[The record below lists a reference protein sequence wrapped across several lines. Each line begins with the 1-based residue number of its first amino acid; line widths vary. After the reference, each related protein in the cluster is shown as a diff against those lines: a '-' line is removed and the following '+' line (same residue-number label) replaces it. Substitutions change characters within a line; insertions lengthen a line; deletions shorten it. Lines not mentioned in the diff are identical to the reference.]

1 MAIVTSNSYNSGAYN
16 VNLPSGVSEFS
27 YAIMGAG
34 GGGSGSDAGSPGAT
48 GGAGAIV
55 YGTVTVPDG
64 SNIRIYVGGGGGGG
78 ASSQGGAPGGGGGTS
93 GSSSGSGGGGGRAGN
108 SGSSGGGGGGG
119 AVTYIEVD
127 GGQIIAVA
135 GGGAGA
141 GGAGNDGSGPSSSQ
155 FGGAGGT
162 SLTNGTSVNIT
173 AGANAANNGGD
184 GGAGGGGGGGAPG
197 GNAGFTPGSDS
208 DAGGGT
214 GGGSWYNNSY
224 HSSAPSATN
233 NRNSVSDLTQGGAG
247 GGQSTAGQAGAYYIE
262 YDDIDTRPN
271 PISNFPTTSDAD
283 RDTLYTATTSQTIGG
298 INQSVP
304 ASVSG
309 GGADLEIIK
318 NGTPQ
323 GSTSTTVVAGDT
335 LSVRMKSSPSYG
347 TTVTATLTVGAV
359 GEETSGTFSIITIS
373 QPANVPN
380 AFDFTDVTE
389 RPLSSAVTSNTVT
402 ISGLTQQASV
412 SATATRG
419 GASTPVEVLVN
430 GVVASTINNGDTLA
444 LRITDT
450 GTVVNTTT
458 TAVVQVGGGGNV
470 DWDVTTITSQ
480 DTTPAPFDFQDTTAQ
495 ISTVA
500 TSNTQTITG
509 INTPAA
515 LSISANPNT
524 AVFTYSINGAAYTS
538 ATGATVSN
546 TDTLSIRGTAPS
558 LAGNAV
564 TATVTIGSAATGQS
578 SDTWRITA
586 TNASDILPDA
596 FTLAPRTNQLENTQ
610 VYSNIVVPTGF
621 NATTA
626 GSVRLET
633 VSGATNAQIRLNNV
647 WTNVATNPSSTPFV
661 FDPGDNFQLRLTTG
675 SYGSSTAQMR
685 VSFGGSST
693 TITGA
698 TLTSV
703 SDGSTTLTTG
713 TNADLS
719 MIGNYSGGNLY
730 TNAENK
736 NPSVSWD
743 FNTSSFPGGVTV
755 ASYSILLEDLSAID
769 PLTNNPYVHWTVT
782 GIPNTTTSI
791 SADAS
796 AITGATIGTNYLG
809 TAVNTDGVSAV
820 GYSGPQPPTN
830 ENHVY
835 RLSVTANLSG
845 SVTTKLT
852 QSIEFNF
859 DTAQGTA
866 ISTNPATEPDNLTI
880 IAGSGGGGS
889 ISVLWNVSVLASA
902 PTNTD
907 VSTWY
912 SQATDKL
919 DGLAIGSVISVM
931 RDSQGNFGTLD
942 GELNSRYPGFIECDG
957 SSLSAADYPDLF
969 DVIGND
975 YGGSASRTQSTTT
988 QGSSTVTTFT
998 YTGSFNLPDYRNRRL
1013 FGSGSV
1019 DGNIGSAPEVPTRVG
1034 PAGTGTGSVNT
1045 AGSVGGDWYI
1055 DTVDAAGTP
1064 PLEQV
1069 EGSGS
1074 TGVQGQFFS
1083 LGTVSTSG
1091 VGNTTGNANFN
1102 VAGNM
1107 NATIGPLDS
1116 PIIEAPGHTHYMLS
1130 GTGVNVN
1137 AGLLEWGSRGTLGS
1151 SRVNTN
1157 SLSNVYPG
1165 APTAPTS
1172 FNPFGGGWNGSVT
1185 YTNYWA
1191 SPKENSLQLQNNTG
1205 NQLGAIDVI
1214 QSTAQTR
1221 IYSPDGGLVTHNHYL
1236 SLTDFGDPINVYGW
1250 GNVNGAGQKT
1260 AGMGGDNTV
1269 AVAFSHTELGSS
1281 INRGNVELSGAK
1293 ALIPDVVLSPNRTI
1307 NLIQPFFKCKY
1318 IIKAY

>member
-1 MAIVTSNSYNSGAYN
+1 MAIVTSNSYNAGSYN
-16 VNLPSGVSEFS
+16 VNLPSGVSEFT

-119 AVTYIEVD
+119 AVTYIEVQ

-135 GGGAGA
+135 GGGGGA
-141 GGAGNDGSGPSSSQ
+141 GGAGNDGSGPSASQ
-155 FGGAGGT
+155 FGDAGATSMSSGT
-162 SLTNGTSVNIT
+162 TVNIT
-173 AGANAANNGGD
+173 AGSNASDNGGD

-197 GNAGFTPGSDS
+197 GGAGFTPGSDS
-208 DAGGGT
+208 DAGGGS

-224 HSSAPSATN
+224 HSSAPAATN
-233 NRNSVSDLTQGGAG
+233 NRNSVSDLTQGGQG
-247 GGQSTAGQAGAYYIE
+247 GGQSTAGQAGGYYIE

-347 TTVTATLTVGAV
+347 TTVTTTLTVGAV
-359 GEETSGTFSIITIS
+359 GEETSGTFSIITKS

-380 AFDFTDVTE
+380 AFDFTDVTQ
-389 RPLSSAVTSNTVT
+389 RPLSSSVTSNTVT

-458 TAVVQVGGGGNV
+458 TAVVQVGAGGNV

-480 DTTPAPFDFQDTTAQ
+480 DTTPAAFDFQDTTGQTNTA
-495 ISTVA
+495 V

-546 TDTLSIRGTAPS
+546 TDTLSIRGVAPN

-564 TATVTIGSAATGQS
+564 TATITIGSPATGQR

-586 TNASDILPDA
+586 TDANDTTPDTFALPA
-596 FTLAPRTNQLENTQ
+596 RTNQLENTQ
-610 VYSNIVVPTGF
+610 VYSNIVVPSGF
-621 NATTA
+621 NATA
-626 GSVRLET
+626 SSSARLET
-633 VSGATNAQIRLNNV
+633 VNGATNAQIRLNDV
-647 WTNVATNPSSTPFV
+647 WTNLATNPASTPFD

-675 SYGSSTAQMR
+675 SYGSGTAQIR
-685 VSFGGSST
+685 V
-693 TITGA
+693 TI
-698 TLTSV
+698 
-703 SDGSTTLTTG
+703 
-713 TNADLS
+713 
-719 MIGNYSGGNLY
+719 
-730 TNAENK
+730 
-736 NPSVSWD
+736 
-743 FNTSSFPGGVTV
+743 GGV
-755 ASYSILLEDLSAID
+755 
-769 PLTNNPYVHWTVT
+769 
-782 GIPNTTTSI
+782 
-791 SADAS
+791 
-796 AITGATIGTNYLG
+796 
-809 TAVNTDGVSAV
+809 
-820 GYSGPQPPTN
+820 
-830 ENHVY
+830 
-835 RLSVTANLSG
+835 
-845 SVTTKLT
+845 
-852 QSIEFNF
+852 
-859 DTAQGTA
+859 
-866 ISTNPATEPDNLTI
+866 
-880 IAGSGGGGS
+880 
-889 ISVLWNVSVLASA
+889 SVLWNVSVLASA

-975 YGGSASRTQSTTT
+975 YGGSASRTQTTTT

-1055 DTVDAAGTP
+1055 DTVDAAGTA

-1069 EGSGS
+1069 EGTGT

-1091 VGNTTGNANFN
+1091 VGNTTGVANFN

-1137 AGLLEWGSRGTLGS
+1137 AGMIEWGSRGTLGT

-1172 FNPFGGGWNGSVT
+1172 NNPFGGGWNGSVT

-1191 SPKENSLQLQNNTG
+1191 SPKDSSLQLDNNTG

-1236 SLTDFGDPINVYGW
+1236 SLTDFGDPTNVYGW

-1269 AVAFSHTELGSS
+1269 DVGFSHTELGSS

-1293 ALIPDVVLSPNRTI
+1293 ALIPDVVLKPNRTI